1 MIHHLYITPSTHQ
14 TSAPLNTHHLTPF
27 LLGLF
32 ILGVREGMGQEWAE
46 REPKKF
52 PHTVSAELDVGLDP
66 TNREIMT

>member
-46 REPKKF
+46 REPKC
-52 PHTVSAELDVGLDP
+52 PPADE
-66 TNREIMT
+66 